1 MSINDVS
8 SAKEIAFNAWLT
20 KLTSTTGFNLSYAF
34 SVSTMMPAFLKFYS
48 EKDFQKF
55 RLREVEA
62 KTLMKELMEFMH
74 AYFREQARVSP
85 F

>member
-34 SVSTMMPAFLKFYS
+34 CVSTMMPAFLKFYS

-62 KTLMKELMEFMH
+62 KTLMKELMSFMFD
-74 AYFREQARVSP
+74 YYRCKARRVI